1 MICMTFRSRPRL
13 ILKDSCLYR
22 VFTWGR
28 GYVVL
33 YNMGYV
39 FASHTPMYMRQGI
52 LIIDVFVHPD
62 PVGSES
68 ILRLLKAPKGSLNKK
83 INCFGRGYG

>member
-1 MICMTFRSRPRL
+1 
-13 ILKDSCLYR
+13 
-22 VFTWGR
+22 
-28 GYVVL
+28 
-33 YNMGYV
+33 MGYV

-83 INCFGRGYG
+83 LNCFGRGYGLGFRGWEVANITSLPIILWLP